1 MTDAT
6 DPYGVLNGGTYPHAP
21 RTLSDS
27 PTPLEDRM
35 TIMSNSRQLLR
46 RLTTVALGATTLFS
60 AACAETESPLRPELP
75 GAGTTSSLRP
85 VAFTADINVRTGEVK
100 ITAPTTNTR
109 GQTSLGL
116 GGKDGVAYSL
126 LGGEAVRLIA
136 SNPQFS
142 AVGAFQPGRVRATFD
157 IVIENKL
164 PGIRFITPTWPTA
177 PAAGVI
183 LFPLEQVV
191 TSTPGGVTGTDG
203 FDVIVEL
210 PSFGLVTPSIDW
222 NGTNEVGS
230 GSPFNFFND
239 ADCGA
244 ITTNDCF
251 RWEAFDLE
259 LLPAPASS
267 IVRTVGFDLDPT
279 VGQFRARMIVAA
291 DLAPAGVI
299 LPATISGTVTSAVR
313 GPLDG
318 VTVNVSGGG
327 SDDTDATGAYSVT
340 GIGSG
345 SRTVSLSNLPA
356 GCTTPASQ
364 VIAAAPGVT
373 YTANFAVTCSGL
385 PGQISGIVTR
395 SYDSAPIA
403 GATVTA
409 GGVSATTSATGAYTL
424 ANVPAGAGSLVITG
438 TPATCSAFSA
448 AYTLLSGASLTQDAT
463 VSCTVP
469 PPPAYTY
476 NTTWTNLGGGQVAVD
491 LRINMLTLNNPAID
505 DVTTSGSTGDP
516 LTGAQIT
523 VTFDNSRLEFVEGLG
538 TSAPNITAAPTVN
551 GSTPG
556 VVAIVNATTTLRT
569 GNVGI
574 ARIVFNVRSGA
585 TGSVGT
591 TTTFQGIA
599 SRSGGVTVVITPNV
613 QNAEGTFILP

>member
-1 MTDAT
+1 
-6 DPYGVLNGGTYPHAP
+6 
-21 RTLSDS
+21 
-27 PTPLEDRM
+27 M

-46 RLTTVALGATTLFS
+46 RLSTVALGATTLFS
-60 AACAETESPLRPELP
+60 AACADSASPVRPTLP
-75 GAGTTSSLRP
+75 GTGTTSSLRP

-116 GGKDGVAYSL
+116 GGTDGIAYSL
-126 LGGEAVRLIA
+126 LGGEAVRLVA

-142 AVGAFQPGRVRATFD
+142 AVGAFVPGKVRATFD

-164 PGIRFITPTWPTA
+164 PGIKFITPTWPTA

-191 TSTPGGVTGTDG
+191 TTTPGGVTGGDG
-203 FDVIVEL
+203 NDVLVEL
-210 PSFGLVTPSIDW
+210 PSFGLVSPSIDW
-222 NGTNEVGS
+222 NGTQAAGS

-239 ADCGA
+239 TDCGA
-244 ITTNDCF
+244 ATTNDCF

-259 LLPAPASS
+259 VLPAPAQS

-291 DLAPAGVI
+291 DLAPAGTI
-299 LPATISGTVTSAVR
+299 APATINGSVTSPVR
-313 GPLDG
+313 GPLNG

-327 SDDTDATGAYSVT
+327 SDDTDATGAFSVT

-345 SRTVSLSNLPA
+345 SRTVSLANLPA

-364 VIAAAPGVT
+364 NVGAAPGGT
-373 YTANFAVTCSGL
+373 YTVNFIVSCTGL

-395 SYDSAPIA
+395 SYDGAPLV
-403 GATVTA
+403 GVTVTA
-409 GGVSATTSATGAYTL
+409 GGVSATTGATGAYTL
-424 ANVPAGAGSLVITG
+424 AGVPAGAGSIVVTG
-438 TPATCSAFSA
+438 APATCSAFSQ

-463 VSCTVP
+463 VSCTEP

-491 LRINMLTLNNPAID
+491 LRINMLTLNNPSID

-523 VTFDNSRLEFVEGLG
+523 VAFDNSKLEYVEAAG
-538 TSAPNITAAPTVN
+538 TSAPNITAAPSAN
-551 GSTPG
+551 GAVAG
-556 VVAIVNATTTLRT
+556 QVAILNGTTTLRT

-574 ARIVFNVRSGA
+574 ARLVFNIRPGA

-591 TTTFQGIA
+591 TTTFQA
-599 SRSGGVTVVITPNV
+599 VSSRSGGVTLSIISSV
-613 QNAEGTFILP
+613 QNAEGTFTLP

>member
-1 MTDAT
+1 
-6 DPYGVLNGGTYPHAP
+6 
-21 RTLSDS
+21 
-27 PTPLEDRM
+27 M

-46 RLTTVALGATTLFS
+46 RLTTVALGAATLFS
-60 AACAETESPLRPELP
+60 AACADSASPLRPELP

-100 ITAPTTNTR
+100 ITAPTTSTR

-116 GGKDGVAYSL
+116 GGNDGVAYSL

-142 AVGAFQPGRVRATFD
+142 AVGAFQPGKVRATFD

-164 PGIRFITPTWPTA
+164 PGIKFVTPTWPTA

-203 FDVIVEL
+203 NDVIVEL

-222 NGTNEVGS
+222 NGTNDIGS

-244 ITTNDCF
+244 VSTNDCF

-259 LLPAPASS
+259 LLPAPATS

-291 DLAPAGVI
+291 DLAPAGTI
-299 LPATISGTVTSAVR
+299 LPATINGTVTSPVR

-356 GCTTPASQ
+356 GCTAPASQ
-364 VIAAAPGVT
+364 NVGAAPGGT
-373 YTANFAVTCSGL
+373 YTVNFTVSCTGL
-385 PGQISGIVTR
+385 PGQISGTVTR
-395 SYDSAPIA
+395 SYDNLALA
-403 GATVTA
+403 GVTVTA
-409 GGVSATTSATGAYTL
+409 GGVSATTSVTGSYTL
-424 ANVPAGAGSLVITG
+424 ANVPAGAGSLVISDL
-438 TPATCSAFSA
+438 PATCSAFSA
-448 AYTLLSGASLTQDAT
+448 SYTLLSGASLTQNAT
-463 VSCTVP
+463 VSCTEP

-476 NTTWTNLGGGQVAVD
+476 NTTWVDLGGGQVAVD

-516 LTGAQIT
+516 LTGAQVT
-523 VTFDNSRLEFVEGLG
+523 VTFDNSKLEFVEGIG

-556 VVAIVNATTTLRT
+556 VVAILNGSTVLRT

-574 ARIVFNVRSGA
+574 ARIVFNRRAGA
-585 TGSVGT
+585 TGSVST
-591 TTTFQGIA
+591 TTTFQA
-599 SRSGGVTVVITPNV
+599 VSSRSGGVTLSIISNV
-613 QNAEGTFILP
+613 QNAEGSYTLP

>member
-1 MTDAT
+1 
-6 DPYGVLNGGTYPHAP
+6 
-21 RTLSDS
+21 
-27 PTPLEDRM
+27 M

-46 RLTTVALGATTLFS
+46 RLTTVALGAATLFS
-60 AACAETESPLRPELP
+60 AACADSASPLRPELP

-116 GGKDGVAYSL
+116 GGNDGVAYSL

-142 AVGAFQPGRVRATFD
+142 AVGAFQPGKVRATFD

-164 PGIRFITPTWPTA
+164 PGIKFVTPTWPTA

-203 FDVIVEL
+203 NDVIVEL

-222 NGTNEVGS
+222 NGTNDIGS

-244 ITTNDCF
+244 ISTNDCF

-259 LLPAPASS
+259 LLPAPATS

-291 DLAPAGVI
+291 DLAPAGTI
-299 LPATISGTVTSAVR
+299 LPATINGTVTSAVR

-327 SDDTDATGAYSVT
+327 SDDTDATGAFSVT

-356 GCTTPASQ
+356 GCTAPASQ
-364 VIAAAPGVT
+364 NVGAAPGGT
-373 YTANFAVTCSGL
+373 YTVNFSVSCTGL
-385 PGQISGIVTR
+385 PGQISGTVTR
-395 SYDSAPIA
+395 SYDNLALA
-403 GATVTA
+403 GVTVTA
-409 GGVSATTSATGAYTL
+409 GGVSATTSVTGSYTL
-424 ANVPAGAGSLVITG
+424 ANVPAGAGSLVISDL
-438 TPATCSAFSA
+438 PATCSAFSA
-448 AYTLLSGASLTQDAT
+448 SYTLLSGASLTQNAT
-463 VSCTVP
+463 VSCTEP

-476 NTTWTNLGGGQVAVD
+476 NTTWVDLGGGQVAVD

-505 DVTTSGSTGDP
+505 DVTTSGATGDP
-516 LTGAQIT
+516 LTGAQVT
-523 VTFDNSRLEFVEGLG
+523 VAYDDSKLEFVEGIG
-538 TSAPNITAAPTVN
+538 TSSPNITAAPTVN

-556 VVAIVNATTTLRT
+556 VVAILNGSTVLRT

-574 ARIVFNVRSGA
+574 ARIVFNRRAGA
-585 TGSVGT
+585 TGSVST
-591 TTTFQGIA
+591 TTTFQA
-599 SRSGGVTVVITPNV
+599 VSSRSGGVTLSIISNV
-613 QNAEGTFILP
+613 QNAEGSFTLP